1 MLVADQMIQMLEND
15 DRSKPRVSLA
25 DQKDVA
31 YVLVWYENNF
41 LLSPSPALPH
51 LPAGSFPDWNLFE
64 KILLTETVSK
74 SHFIW

>member
-15 DRSKPRVSLA
+15 DRSEPHVSLA

-41 LLSPSPALPH
+41 LLSPSPGTSAFTSWFISRLK
-51 LPAGSFPDWNLFE
+51 LVWKDTTDWDCL
-64 KILLTETVSK
+64 
-74 SHFIW
+74 